1 MLLFLQVIYLIFLI
15 TENAIF
21 CRMKT
26 VTVSLWSD
34 HATNIG
40 QELMEKV
47 DTAPIVALKCL
58 KVGDFQGT

>member
-1 MLLFLQVIYLIFLI
+1 MLLFWQVIYLIFFI
-15 TENAIF
+15 AENANF
-21 CRMKT
+21 CRKKT

-34 HATNIG
+34 LATNIG